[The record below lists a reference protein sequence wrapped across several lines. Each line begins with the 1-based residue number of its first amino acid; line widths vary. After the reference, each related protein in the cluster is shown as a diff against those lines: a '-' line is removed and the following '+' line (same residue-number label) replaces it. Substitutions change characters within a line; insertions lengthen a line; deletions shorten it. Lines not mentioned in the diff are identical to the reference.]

1 MLRNYGTNPDA
12 AVDALEAA
20 VASLTT
26 AVASKAPQS
35 ALDTT
40 NASVANNTV
49 GLATLSSAVNHV
61 TTGLAT
67 KAATADLTSG
77 LAGKA
82 STASLT
88 ITNANVTANL
98 AAIAVL
104 QRSVWKSGG
113 ARGRFW
119 AAGEPFSAAPSSLV
133 NGWGTFVSGAGSV
146 TASGSNG
153 AARWDGRGAPGT
165 GTTLN
170 GRSSVGRFNAF
181 FARPVTQDDGC
192 VFVDCR
198 QIPLTAGTA
207 AENYYLAFGYSDM
220 FAAATAGQGVQGV
233 FIYYESQTSANYR
246 VVVRKASVTT
256 LDFNTGIPV
265 TFAAVAPLD
274 YDGWSIEVDYLG
286 ARVYFTVS
294 GTTVPV
300 LIYTIAP
307 EDLPTASDNRLGAG
321 GWRAENLT
329 TRAVSALSLID
340 QINTGRMP
348 ASVAGYLA

>member
-1 MLRNYGTNPDA
+1 MSARSAMTSPVALVLAVAEAAGADALAALAAAQAAQA
-12 AVDALEAA
+12 AVTALSATVTA
-20 VASLTT
+20 LQANVTANTT
-26 AVASKAPQS
+26 AI
-35 ALDTT
+35 
-40 NASVANNTV
+40 
-49 GLATLSSAVNHV
+49 
-61 TTGLAT
+61 
-67 KAATADLTSG
+67 
-77 LAGKA
+77 AGKA
-82 STASLT
+82 STVDLN
-88 ITNANVTANL
+88 I
-98 AAIAVL
+98 L

-119 AAGEPFSAAPSSLV
+119 AAGEPFSAAPSTLV
-133 NGWGTFVSGAGSV
+133 NGWGTFISGAGSV

-153 AARWDGRGAPGT
+153 GARWDGRAAPGT

-181 FARPVTQDDGC
+181 FSRPVVQDDGC
-192 VFVDCR
+192 VFVDFR

-207 AENYYLAFGYSDM
+207 AENYYLAFGISDM
-220 FAAATAGQGVQGV
+220 FAAATAGLGVQGV
-233 FIYYESQTSANYR
+233 FVYYESQTSANYR

-307 EDLPTASDNRLGAG
+307 ADLPTALDNRLGAG

-329 TRAVSALSLID
+329 TRASGLLSLID
-340 QINTGRMP
+340 SINTGRMP
-348 ASVAGYLA
+348 ASVAGYLG